1 MPEDQEVLLF
11 APFATTRENGLGLG
25 LVISRSIVEAHG
37 GRLSYLGT
45 SGSPPGGAVF
55 LLHTSA
61 QSGSNLGMKDQPTVF
76 IVDDDAAMRDSL
88 GFLIGSVGRRA
99 ETYASAEDFLAAYSN
114 ERPGCIV
121 LDVRMPGLS
130 GLELMEKLNEDRF
143 APPVVLVTGH
153 GDIPM
158 AVRALKAGAF
168 DFIEKPFSDQVL
180 LERIQQALQQDT
192 VERSGERDRA
202 DIERKA
208 ARLTAR
214 ETQVFELVVAGK
226 PNKVVASDLGLSQK
240 TVEVHRAHVM
250 EKMRAESFADL
261 VKMAV
266 TLEATGPP
274 RTIE

>member
-1 MPEDQEVLLF
+1 MNAL
-11 APFATTRENGLGLG
+11 
-25 LVISRSIVEAHG
+25 
-37 GRLSYLGT
+37 
-45 SGSPPGGAVF
+45 
-55 LLHTSA
+55 
-61 QSGSNLGMKDQPTVF
+61 PTVF
-76 IVDDDAAMRDSL
+76 IVDDDPAMRDSL
-88 GFLIGSVGRRA
+88 GFLIGSVGRRV
-99 ETYASAEDFLAAYSN
+99 ETYASAESFLEAYDN

-130 GLELMEKLNEDRF
+130 GLELMEKLGHDRF
-143 APPVVLVTGH
+143 APPVVLITGH

-180 LERIQQALQQDT
+180 LERIQQALQEDN
-192 VERSGERDRA
+192 VDRAAERDRA
-202 DIERKA
+202 DIERRA
-208 ARLTAR
+208 SRLTAR

-226 PNKVVASDLGLSQK
+226 PNKVVATDLGLSQK

-266 TLEATGPP
+266 VLEVTGPP
-274 RTIE
+274 NSIE

>member
-1 MPEDQEVLLF
+1 MNAL
-11 APFATTRENGLGLG
+11 
-25 LVISRSIVEAHG
+25 
-37 GRLSYLGT
+37 
-45 SGSPPGGAVF
+45 
-55 LLHTSA
+55 
-61 QSGSNLGMKDQPTVF
+61 PTVF
-76 IVDDDAAMRDSL
+76 IVDDDSAMRDSL
-88 GFLIGSVGRRA
+88 GFLIGSVGRKV
-99 ETYASAEDFLAAYSN
+99 ETYASAEEFLDAYDN

-130 GLELMEKLNEDRF
+130 GLELMEKLGEDRF
-143 APPVVLVTGH
+143 APPAVLITGH

-192 VERSGERDRA
+192 SDRA
-202 DIERKA
+202 SEHDRSDIERRA

-214 ETQVFELVVAGK
+214 ETQVFELVVDGK

-266 TLEATGPP
+266 VLDVTGPP
-274 RTIE
+274 KSVE

>member
-1 MPEDQEVLLF
+1 MS
-11 APFATTRENGLGLG
+11 AT
-25 LVISRSIVEAHG
+25 
-37 GRLSYLGT
+37 
-45 SGSPPGGAVF
+45 
-55 LLHTSA
+55 
-61 QSGSNLGMKDQPTVF
+61 PTVF
-76 IVDDDAAMRDSL
+76 IVDDDSAMRDSL
-88 GFLIGSVGRRA
+88 SFLIGSVGRKV
-99 ETYASAEDFLAAYSN
+99 ETYASAEEFLDAYDN

-130 GLELMEKLNEDRF
+130 GLELMEKLGQDRF
-143 APPVVLVTGH
+143 APPALLITGH

-180 LERIQQALQQDT
+180 LERIQQALQQDNA
-192 VERSGERDRA
+192 DRA
-202 DIERKA
+202 SEHDRSDIERRA
-208 ARLTAR
+208 ARLTSR
-214 ETQVFELVVAGK
+214 EAQVFELVVDGK

-266 TLEATGPP
+266 VIGVTGPP
-274 RTIE
+274 KSLE

>member
-1 MPEDQEVLLF
+1 
-11 APFATTRENGLGLG
+11 
-25 LVISRSIVEAHG
+25 
-37 GRLSYLGT
+37 
-45 SGSPPGGAVF
+45 
-55 LLHTSA
+55 
-61 QSGSNLGMKDQPTVF
+61 MKDQPTVF

-214 ETQVFELVVAGK
+214 ENQVFELVVAGK

>member
-1 MPEDQEVLLF
+1 MN
-11 APFATTRENGLGLG
+11 A
-25 LVISRSIVEAHG
+25 
-37 GRLSYLGT
+37 
-45 SGSPPGGAVF
+45 
-55 LLHTSA
+55 
-61 QSGSNLGMKDQPTVF
+61 QPTVF
-76 IVDDDAAMRDSL
+76 IVDDDPAMRDSL
-88 GFLIGSVGRRA
+88 GFLIGSVGRRV
-99 ETYASAEDFLAAYSN
+99 ETYASAEDFLEAYDT

-143 APPVVLVTGH
+143 APPVVLITGH

-180 LERIQQALQQDT
+180 LERIQQALQKDSQERTEEQD
-192 VERSGERDRA
+192 RS
-202 DIERKA
+202 DIERRA
-208 ARLTAR
+208 GRLTAR
-214 ETQVFELVVAGK
+214 EEQVFELVVAGK

-266 TLEATGPP
+266 LLEVTGPP
-274 RTIE
+274 QTID

>member
-1 MPEDQEVLLF
+1 MN
-11 APFATTRENGLGLG
+11 A
-25 LVISRSIVEAHG
+25 
-37 GRLSYLGT
+37 
-45 SGSPPGGAVF
+45 
-55 LLHTSA
+55 
-61 QSGSNLGMKDQPTVF
+61 QPTVF
-76 IVDDDAAMRDSL
+76 IVDDDSAMRDSL
-88 GFLIGSVGRRA
+88 GFLIGSVGRKV
-99 ETYASAEDFLAAYSN
+99 ETYSSAEEFLDAYDN

-130 GLELMEKLNEDRF
+130 GLELMEKLGEDRF
-143 APPVVLVTGH
+143 APPVVLITGH

-192 VERSGERDRA
+192 SDRA
-202 DIERKA
+202 SELDRSDIERRA
-208 ARLTAR
+208 TRLTSR
-214 ETQVFELVVAGK
+214 ENQVFELVVDGK

-250 EKMRAESFADL
+250 EKMRAGSFADL

-266 TLEATGPP
+266 VLEVTGPP
-274 RTIE
+274 KSVE

>member
-1 MPEDQEVLLF
+1 MNAL
-11 APFATTRENGLGLG
+11 
-25 LVISRSIVEAHG
+25 
-37 GRLSYLGT
+37 
-45 SGSPPGGAVF
+45 
-55 LLHTSA
+55 
-61 QSGSNLGMKDQPTVF
+61 PTVF

-88 GFLIGSVGRRA
+88 GFLIGSVGREV
-99 ETYASAEDFLAAYSN
+99 ETYASAEEFLDAYDN

-130 GLELMEKLNEDRF
+130 GLELMEKLGEDRF
-143 APPVVLVTGH
+143 APPVVLITGH

-192 VERSGERDRA
+192 SDRA
-202 DIERKA
+202 SEHDRSDIERRA

-214 ETQVFELVVAGK
+214 ETQVFELVVDGK

-266 TLEATGPP
+266 VLDVTGPP
-274 RTIE
+274 KSLE

>member
-1 MPEDQEVLLF
+1 M
-11 APFATTRENGLGLG
+11 N
-25 LVISRSIVEAHG
+25 
-37 GRLSYLGT
+37 
-45 SGSPPGGAVF
+45 
-55 LLHTSA
+55 
-61 QSGSNLGMKDQPTVF
+61 DQPTVF
-76 IVDDDAAMRDSL
+76 IVDDDPAMRDSL

-99 ETYASAEDFLAAYSN
+99 EIYASAEDFLAAYSN

-121 LDVRMPGLS
+121 LEVRMPGLS

-192 VERSGERDRA
+192 VERSTERDRA

-250 EKMRAESFADL
+250 SKMFAGSLAGL
-261 VKMAV
+261 VRMAV
-266 TLEATGPP
+266 ALEVAAGEDPLESLPSLTAGGDGG
-274 RTIE
+274 R

>member
-1 MPEDQEVLLF
+1 MS
-11 APFATTRENGLGLG
+11 AT
-25 LVISRSIVEAHG
+25 
-37 GRLSYLGT
+37 
-45 SGSPPGGAVF
+45 
-55 LLHTSA
+55 
-61 QSGSNLGMKDQPTVF
+61 PTVF
-76 IVDDDAAMRDSL
+76 IVDDDSAMRDSL
-88 GFLIGSVGRRA
+88 SFLIGSVGRKV
-99 ETYASAEDFLAAYSN
+99 ETYASAEEFLDAYDN

-130 GLELMEKLNEDRF
+130 GLELMEKLGQDRF
-143 APPVVLVTGH
+143 APPALLITGH

-180 LERIQQALQQDT
+180 LERIQQALQKDNA
-192 VERSGERDRA
+192 DRA
-202 DIERKA
+202 SEHDRSDIERRA
-208 ARLTAR
+208 ARLTSR
-214 ETQVFELVVAGK
+214 EAQVFELVVDGK

-266 TLEATGPP
+266 VIGVTGPP
-274 RTIE
+274 KSLE

>member
-1 MPEDQEVLLF
+1 MN
-11 APFATTRENGLGLG
+11 A
-25 LVISRSIVEAHG
+25 
-37 GRLSYLGT
+37 
-45 SGSPPGGAVF
+45 
-55 LLHTSA
+55 
-61 QSGSNLGMKDQPTVF
+61 QPTVF
-76 IVDDDAAMRDSL
+76 IVDDDSAMRDSL
-88 GFLIGSVGRRA
+88 GFLIGSVGRRV
-99 ETYASAEDFLAAYSN
+99 ETHASAEEFLDAYDN

-130 GLELMEKLNEDRF
+130 GLELMEKLGEDRF
-143 APPVVLVTGH
+143 APPVVLITGH

-192 VERSGERDRA
+192 SDRASEFERS
-202 DIERKA
+202 DIERRA
-208 ARLTAR
+208 NRLTSR
-214 ETQVFELVVAGK
+214 ENQVFELVVDGK

-250 EKMRAESFADL
+250 EKMRAGSFADL

-266 TLEATGPP
+266 VLEVTGPP
-274 RTIE
+274 KSVE

>member
-1 MPEDQEVLLF
+1 MN
-11 APFATTRENGLGLG
+11 A
-25 LVISRSIVEAHG
+25 
-37 GRLSYLGT
+37 
-45 SGSPPGGAVF
+45 
-55 LLHTSA
+55 
-61 QSGSNLGMKDQPTVF
+61 QPTVF
-76 IVDDDAAMRDSL
+76 IVDDDSAMRDSL
-88 GFLIGSVGRRA
+88 GFLIGSVGRKV
-99 ETYASAEDFLAAYSN
+99 ETYASAEEFLDAYDN

-130 GLELMEKLNEDRF
+130 GLELMEKLGEDRF
-143 APPVVLVTGH
+143 APPVVLITGH

-192 VERSGERDRA
+192 SDRA
-202 DIERKA
+202 SEHDRSDIERRA
-208 ARLTAR
+208 ARLTTR
-214 ETQVFELVVAGK
+214 ENQVFELVVDGK
-226 PNKVVASDLGLSQK
+226 PNKVVASELGLSQK

-266 TLEATGPP
+266 VLEVTGPP
-274 RTIE
+274 KSVE

>member
-1 MPEDQEVLLF
+1 MNAL
-11 APFATTRENGLGLG
+11 
-25 LVISRSIVEAHG
+25 
-37 GRLSYLGT
+37 
-45 SGSPPGGAVF
+45 
-55 LLHTSA
+55 
-61 QSGSNLGMKDQPTVF
+61 PTVF
-76 IVDDDAAMRDSL
+76 IVDDDSAMRDSL
-88 GFLIGSVGRRA
+88 GFLIGSVGRKV
-99 ETYASAEDFLAAYSN
+99 ETYSSAEEFLAAYDN

-130 GLELMEKLNEDRF
+130 GLELMEKLGEDRF
-143 APPVVLVTGH
+143 APPVVLITGH

-180 LERIQQALQQDT
+180 LERIQQALQQDN
-192 VERSGERDRA
+192 SDRA
-202 DIERKA
+202 SEHDRSDIERRA
-208 ARLTAR
+208 SRLTSR
-214 ETQVFELVVAGK
+214 ENQVFELVVDGK

-266 TLEATGPP
+266 VLEVTGPP
-274 RTIE
+274 KSVE

>member
-1 MPEDQEVLLF
+1 MN
-11 APFATTRENGLGLG
+11 A
-25 LVISRSIVEAHG
+25 
-37 GRLSYLGT
+37 
-45 SGSPPGGAVF
+45 
-55 LLHTSA
+55 
-61 QSGSNLGMKDQPTVF
+61 QPTVF
-76 IVDDDAAMRDSL
+76 IVDDDSAMRDSL
-88 GFLIGSVGRRA
+88 GFLIGSVGRKV
-99 ETYASAEDFLAAYSN
+99 ETYASAEEFLDAYDN

-130 GLELMEKLNEDRF
+130 GLELMEKLGEDRF
-143 APPVVLVTGH
+143 APPVVLITGH

-192 VERSGERDRA
+192 SDRA
-202 DIERKA
+202 SEHDRSDIERRA
-208 ARLTAR
+208 ARLTTR
-214 ETQVFELVVAGK
+214 ENQVFELVVDGK

-250 EKMRAESFADL
+250 EKMRAGSFADL

-266 TLEATGPP
+266 VLEVTGPP
-274 RTIE
+274 KSVE

>member
-1 MPEDQEVLLF
+1 MN
-11 APFATTRENGLGLG
+11 A
-25 LVISRSIVEAHG
+25 
-37 GRLSYLGT
+37 
-45 SGSPPGGAVF
+45 
-55 LLHTSA
+55 
-61 QSGSNLGMKDQPTVF
+61 QPTVF
-76 IVDDDAAMRDSL
+76 IVDDDPAMRDSL
-88 GFLIGSVGRRA
+88 GFLIGSVGRKV
-99 ETYASAEDFLAAYSN
+99 ETCDSAEDFLAKYDS

-130 GLELMEKLNEDRF
+130 GLELMEKMNEDRF
-143 APPVVLVTGH
+143 APPVILITGH

-180 LERIQQALQQDT
+180 LERIQQALQLDT
-192 VERSGERDRA
+192 ADRATERDRA
-202 DIERKA
+202 DIERRA

-214 ETQVFELVVAGK
+214 ETQVFELVVSGK

-266 TLEATGPP
+266 VLGVTGPP
-274 RTIE
+274 QSIE